1 MLKARDIMTKE
12 VTTASPEM
20 LVGQAARLMVE
31 RHFNGLPVV
40 DGENRLLGII
50 CQSDLIVQQK
60 KIPLPSF
67 FILLDGMIPI
77 SSERK
82 ISEEIA
88 KMSALTVAQ
97 AMTANPKAIDRET
110 TLEEIATIMVK
121 ENVHSLPVVE
131 EGKLVGI
138 VGKEDVLRTIINGV
152 RLY

>member
-12 VTTASPEM
+12 VTTASPDM
-20 LVGQAARLMVE
+20 PVGQAAKLLVE

-40 DGENRLLGII
+40 DAENRLVGII

-82 ISEEIA
+82 ISEEIE

-97 AMTANPKAIDRET
+97 AMTANPRVIDQET

-121 ENVHSLPVVE
+121 ENVHTLPVVE

-138 VGKEDVLRTIINGV
+138 VGNEDVLRTIMPAMTGT
-152 RLY
+152 